1 MSKGMDRLERLFKAI
16 NSIVKEEAD
25 ELKDEIADFPAL
37 DATLTAIETYE
48 VKVAGLFRRQK
59 KHFIDGLKT
68 LVVKSDFE
76 NVAKVAE
83 LMTKLYEADDFAD
96 SMADY
101 TEDFLLEILE
111 ELVAEIM
118 KSIDEDVAFNTLSS
132 KATTW
137 IGEWSKDLAEM
148 MKLTTHSEIEKV
160 ISTVIETGESIDK
173 AIKRLRELPEFN
185 RTRARTTAITEVLRA
200 NSVAAHEAYVQSP
213 AVIQKVWKHSG
224 SKKNKPR
231 QAHVNLSGTVIG
243 IDEKFDVNGQQALY
257 PRDKDLP
264 AEEVINCHCVLG
276 PVVDPAILGLSKEE
290 KQRLRDQAIADYEA
304 G

>member
-1 MSKGMDRLERLFKAI
+1 MDRLERLFKAI

-59 KHFIDGLKT
+59 KHFTDGLKT
-68 LVVKSDFE
+68 LIAKDEFE
-76 NVAKVAE
+76 HMAKVAD
-83 LMTKLYEADDFAD
+83 LMVKLYEADDFAD

-101 TEDFLLEILE
+101 TEDFLLDVIE
-111 ELVAEIM
+111 EMVAEIM

-137 IGEWSKDLAEM
+137 ISAWSKDLAEM

-173 AIKRLRELPEFN
+173 AIKRLRELPEFD
-185 RTRARTTAITEVLRA
+185 RARARTTAITEVLRA

-213 AVIQKVWKHSG
+213 AVIQKAWKHSG

-231 QAHVNLSGTVIG
+231 QAHVNLSGTTVG
-243 IDEKFDVNGQQALY
+243 IDEKFKVNGYDALY

-290 KQRLRDQAIADYEA
+290 KQRLRDQAIAEYEA
-304 G
+304 E

>member
-1 MSKGMDRLERLFKAI
+1 MDRLERLFKAI

-59 KHFIDGLKT
+59 KHFTDGLKT

-101 TEDFLLEILE
+101 TEDFLLDVIE
-111 ELVAEIM
+111 EMVAEIM

-137 IGEWSKDLAEM
+137 ISEWSKDLAEM

-173 AIKRLRELPEFN
+173 AIKRLRELPEFD

-231 QAHVNLSGTVIG
+231 QAHVNLSGTVIA
-243 IDEKFDVNGQQALY
+243 IDEKFDVNGHQALY

>member
-1 MSKGMDRLERLFKAI
+1 MDRMERLFKAI

-25 ELKDEIADFPAL
+25 ELKDEMAEFSAI
-37 DATLTAIETYE
+37 DATITAIERYE
-48 VKVAGLFRRQK
+48 VIVAALFRKQK

-68 LVVKSDFE
+68 LVVKSEFE

-132 KATTW
+132 KAVAW
-137 IGEWSKDLAEM
+137 IDEWSKYLAEM
-148 MKLTTHSEIEKV
+148 MKLTTHSEIEKM
-160 ISTVIETGESIDK
+160 ISIVIENGESIDK
-173 AIKRLRELPEFN
+173 AIKRLRELPEFD
-185 RTRARTTAITEVLRA
+185 RARARTTAVTEVLRA

-231 QAHVNLSGTVIG
+231 QAHVNLSGTVVG

-257 PRDKDLP
+257 PRDRDLP

-276 PVVDPAILGLSKEE
+276 PVVDPTILGLSKEE
-290 KQRLRDQAIADYEA
+290 KQRLRDQAIAEYEA

>member
-1 MSKGMDRLERLFKAI
+1 MDRLERLFKAI

-25 ELKDEIADFPAL
+25 ELKEEIAEFPAL

-48 VKVAGLFRRQK
+48 VKVACLFRRQK
-59 KHFIDGLKT
+59 KYFIDGLKT
-68 LVVKSDFE
+68 LIAKDEFE
-76 NVAKVAE
+76 HMAKVAD
-83 LMTKLYEADDFAD
+83 LMVKLYEADDFAD

-101 TEDFLLEILE
+101 TEDFLLDVIE
-111 ELVAEIM
+111 EMVAEIM
-118 KSIDEDVAFNTLSS
+118 KSIDEEVAFNTLSS

-137 IGEWSKDLAEM
+137 ISEWSKDLAEM

-173 AIKRLRELPEFN
+173 AIKRLRELPEFD
-185 RTRARTTAITEVLRA
+185 RARARATAITEVLRA

-257 PRDKDLP
+257 PRDKELP

-276 PVVDPAILGLSKEE
+276 PVVDPAIFGLSKEE
-290 KQRLRDQAIADYEA
+290 KQRLRDLAIAEYEA

>member
-1 MSKGMDRLERLFKAI
+1 MDKLERLFKAI

-25 ELKDEIADFPAL
+25 ELKEEIAEFPAL

-59 KHFIDGLKT
+59 KYFIDGLKT
-68 LVVKSDFE
+68 LIAKDEFE
-76 NVAKVAE
+76 HMAKVAD
-83 LMTKLYEADDFAD
+83 LMVKLYEADDFAD

-101 TEDFLLEILE
+101 TEDFLLDVIE
-111 ELVAEIM
+111 EMVAEIM

-137 IGEWSKDLAEM
+137 ISEWSKDLAEM

-173 AIKRLRELPEFN
+173 AIKRLRELPEFD

-257 PRDKDLP
+257 PRDKELP
-264 AEEVINCHCVLG
+264 AKEVINCHCVLG

-290 KQRLRDQAIADYEA
+290 KQRLRDQAIADYED

>member
-1 MSKGMDRLERLFKAI
+1 MDRLERLFKAI

-37 DATLTAIETYE
+37 EATLTAIETYE
-48 VKVAGLFRRQK
+48 VKVAGLFRKQK
-59 KHFIDGLKT
+59 KYFIDGLKT
-68 LVVKSDFE
+68 LIAKDEFE
-76 NVAKVAE
+76 HMAKVAD
-83 LMTKLYEADDFAD
+83 LMVKLYEADDFAD

-101 TEDFLLEILE
+101 TEDFLLDVIE
-111 ELVAEIM
+111 EMVAEIM

-137 IGEWSKDLAEM
+137 ISEWSKDLAEM

-173 AIKRLRELPEFN
+173 AIKRLKELPEFD
-185 RTRARTTAITEVLRA
+185 RARARTTAITEVLRA

-290 KQRLRDQAIADYEA
+290 KQRLRDQAIVDYEA

>member
-1 MSKGMDRLERLFKAI
+1 MDRLERLFKAI

-25 ELKDEIADFPAL
+25 ELKEEIAEFPAL

-59 KHFIDGLKT
+59 KYFIDGLKT
-68 LVVKSDFE
+68 LIAKDEFE
-76 NVAKVAE
+76 HMAKVAD
-83 LMTKLYEADDFAD
+83 LMVKLYEADDFAD

-101 TEDFLLEILE
+101 TEDFLLDVIE
-111 ELVAEIM
+111 EMVAEIM

-137 IGEWSKDLAEM
+137 ISEWSKDLAEM

-173 AIKRLRELPEFN
+173 AIKRLRELPEFD
-185 RTRARTTAITEVLRA
+185 RARARTTAITEVLRA

-290 KQRLRDQAIADYEA
+290 KQRLRDQAIADYED

>member
-1 MSKGMDRLERLFKAI
+1 MDRLERLFKAI

-25 ELKDEIADFPAL
+25 ELKDEIAEFPAL

-68 LVVKSDFE
+68 LIAKDEFE
-76 NVAKVAE
+76 HMAKVAD
-83 LMTKLYEADDFAD
+83 LMVKLYEADDFAD

-101 TEDFLLEILE
+101 TEDFLLDVIE
-111 ELVAEIM
+111 EVVAEIM

-137 IGEWSKDLAEM
+137 ISEWSKDLAEM

-173 AIKRLRELPEFN
+173 AIKRLRELPEFD
-185 RTRARTTAITEVLRA
+185 RARARTTAITEVLRA

-231 QAHVNLSGTVIG
+231 QAHVNLSGTVIA

-290 KQRLRDQAIADYEA
+290 KQRLRDLAIAEYEA

>member
-1 MSKGMDRLERLFKAI
+1 MDRLERLFKAI
-16 NSIVKEEAD
+16 NSIVKEEVD
-25 ELKDEIADFPAL
+25 ELKDEIAEFPAL
-37 DATLTAIETYE
+37 DATLSAIETYE

-59 KHFIDGLKT
+59 KYFIDGLKT
-68 LVVKSDFE
+68 LIAKDEFE
-76 NVAKVAE
+76 HMVKVAD
-83 LMTKLYEADDFAD
+83 LMVKLYEADDFAD

-101 TEDFLLEILE
+101 TEDFLLDVIE
-111 ELVAEIM
+111 EMVAEIM

-137 IGEWSKDLAEM
+137 INEWSKDLAEM

-173 AIKRLRELPEFN
+173 AIKRLKELPEFD
-185 RTRARTTAITEVLRA
+185 RARARTTAITEVLRA

-213 AVIQKVWKHSG
+213 AVVQKVWKHSG

>member
-1 MSKGMDRLERLFKAI
+1 MDRLERLFKAI

-68 LVVKSDFE
+68 LIAKDEFE
-76 NVAKVAE
+76 HMTKVAD
-83 LMTKLYEADDFAD
+83 LMVKLYEADDFAD

-101 TEDFLLEILE
+101 TEDFLLDVIEEI
-111 ELVAEIM
+111 VAEIM

-137 IGEWSKDLAEM
+137 INEWSKDLAEM

-173 AIKRLRELPEFN
+173 AIKRLRELPEFD
-185 RTRARTTAITEVLRA
+185 RARARTTAITEVLRA

-290 KQRLRDQAIADYEA
+290 KQRLRDLAIAEYEA

>member
-1 MSKGMDRLERLFKAI
+1 MDRLERLFKAI

-37 DATLTAIETYE
+37 DATLTAIDTYE

-59 KHFIDGLKT
+59 RHFSDGLKT
-68 LVVKSDFE
+68 LIAKDEFE
-76 NVAKVAE
+76 HMAKVAD
-83 LMTKLYEADDFAD
+83 LMVKLYEADDFAD

-101 TEDFLLEILE
+101 TEDFLLDVIE
-111 ELVAEIM
+111 EMVAEIM
-118 KSIDEDVAFNTLSS
+118 KNIDKDVAFNTLSS
-132 KATTW
+132 KAITW
-137 IGEWSKDLAEM
+137 IDEWSKDLAEM

-173 AIKRLRELPEFN
+173 AIKRLRELPEFD

-264 AEEVINCHCVLG
+264 ADEVINCHCVLG

-290 KQRLRDQAIADYEA
+290 KQRLRDQAIADYED

>member
-1 MSKGMDRLERLFKAI
+1 MDRLERLFKAI

-37 DATLTAIETYE
+37 EATLTAIETYE

-59 KHFIDGLKT
+59 KYFIDGLKT
-68 LVVKSDFE
+68 LIAKDEFE
-76 NVAKVAE
+76 HMAKVAD
-83 LMTKLYEADDFAD
+83 LMVKLYEADDFAD

-101 TEDFLLEILE
+101 TEDFLLDVIE
-111 ELVAEIM
+111 EMVAEIM

-137 IGEWSKDLAEM
+137 ISEWSKDLAEM

-173 AIKRLRELPEFN
+173 AIKRLKELPEFD
-185 RTRARTTAITEVLRA
+185 RARARTTAITEVLRA

-213 AVIQKVWKHSG
+213 AVVQKVWKHSG

-257 PRDKDLP
+257 PRDKALS

-290 KQRLRDQAIADYEA
+290 KQRLRDLAIAEYEA